1 MYTART
7 TMEKVCVF
15 MGVFSWAWFC
25 GSMFFLVCQ
34 FSVCMQIITKVILF
48 FVFSCSNVS
57 HVMMWIVAIR
67 RLEVSTSSLRR
78 YVSPGVYGAHV
89 RYLGSCRCCSHCGS
103 GLSGAHA
110 SNCAFGKLV
119 LKIIFKQG
127 ICIYLY

>member
-25 GSMFFLVCQ
+25 GSMFFFVGQVC
-34 FSVCMQIITKVILF
+34 VYANHHKTD
-48 FVFSCSNVS
+48 FVFFRCSNVL